1 MEMNYDEVAGRAVA
15 YAKKYH
21 IDLDFTEK
29 SIEAVDAILG
39 AYFEHRLE
47 YEGEDGADALWNI
60 AVHFGIYLG
69 ETMLKIRLREKGYK
83 WVLDDGLPVLQKDAQ
98 NQISPVTKAHKRILY
113 GSEDSVKSFC
123 DVAFAVANGEFPVKN
138 VLRVV
143 DVEEASGPTVENVLY
158 QEIDEYI
165 MLVEKGAEDFIILRS
180 MDGFFQFY
188 GVNNQFVAEIRVNFP
203 NNDFRTYSIINKD
216 KEHLTERITLI
227 TPYGT
232 FTPTE
237 RQVVSLEVIRTVVRK
252 YYENIET
259 EDFLKEIPCEDTTEE
274 IKRYQFKP
282 QDSSR

>member
-1 MEMNYDEVAGRAVA
+1 MEMNYEEIAGRAAA

-21 IDLDFTEK
+21 IDLDFSEK
-29 SIEAVDAILG
+29 SIEAVDTILG
-39 AYFEHRLE
+39 AYFEHRSE

-69 ETMLKIRLREKGYK
+69 ETMLKIQLREKGYK
-83 WVLDDGLPVLQKDAQ
+83 WVMDDGLPILQKDAQ

-123 DVAFAVANGEFPVKN
+123 DVAFAVADGEFPTKN

-143 DVEEASGPTVENVLY
+143 DVEVASGQTVENVLY

-165 MLVEKGAEDFIILRS
+165 MLVEKGEKDFIILRS

-188 GVNNQFVAEIRVNFP
+188 GVNDQFVAEIRVNFP
-203 NNDFRTYSIINKD
+203 NNDFRTYSVINKD
-216 KEHLTERITLI
+216 KEHLTEGITLI

-259 EDFLKEIPCEDTTEE
+259 DDFLKKIPCVDTTEE
-274 IKRYQFKP
+274 TKRYQFIT